1 MNTDNSTFQCW
12 MIEMK
17 WSENMLFL
25 PMHQCPSFPCKHSG
39 QFSSFLWRGTTA
51 HLSYGTAHAAHV
63 SRSGSC
69 RRIQWQGTHFSSLPW
84 NYGKQY
90 KGENYLIC
98 VTTKVIDNTGRG
110 WVERQSQG
118 WKRGREKNQWK
129 EEKKVEKAA
138 RPFIDIKI
146 QALKNQRKSEIR
158 KLDHYKKHLRYESA
172 GDTCTDCVELTSIR
186 SQEGEDLVE
195 LGHYRSTGSSKKM
208 HSICS
213 RQTPDVWFLIV
224 D

>member
-1 MNTDNSTFQCW
+1 MIWEHVFSPHASAPFFSLKTFWPIFILPVTWDCGSSLLWYSPCSPCLKVWQLQKNPVTGHTFQQLALKLWKTIQERKLLNLC
-12 MIEMK
+12 
-17 WSENMLFL
+17 
-25 PMHQCPSFPCKHSG
+25 PHQGNRQH
-39 QFSSFLWRGTTA
+39 
-51 HLSYGTAHAAHV
+51 
-63 SRSGSC
+63 
-69 RRIQWQGTHFSSLPW
+69 
-84 NYGKQY
+84 GK
-90 KGENYLIC
+90 GMS
-98 VTTKVIDNTGRG
+98 T
-110 WVERQSQG
+110 ERAKG

-146 QALKNQRKSEIR
+146 QALKNQRKSEIK

-172 GDTCTDCVELTSIR
+172 GDTCTDCVELTSIG